1 MVDLLRHLNHS
12 GFCNDR
18 SPRRL
23 ARRTDM
29 RSVGSEARK
38 RLPMESLMPNHR
50 LQSGSEVRAWPDP
63 DEPHARSV
71 WRRRY
76 TLGLI
81 LFLLLPG
88 VISAPITLVLL
99 RRWLRCFH
107 RWQWRR
113 QLCAMQTDRQPIRR
127 LQQGPAYALMKV
139 RHQALATA
147 CHLLLAL
154 VPARVVVGMLRGT
167 QADGETLLVICMA
180 AQMAEVMLI
189 AVVMFSFL
197 RAVCRRLERL
207 VARQAAGGAR

>member
-1 MVDLLRHLNHS
+1 
-12 GFCNDR
+12 
-18 SPRRL
+18 
-23 ARRTDM
+23 M

-99 RRWLRCFH
+99 RRWLRSFH
-107 RWQWRR
+107 RAQWRR
-113 QLCAMQTDRQPIRR
+113 QVRAMKKGRQPIQR
-127 LQQGPAYALMKV
+127 LRQRPNYSLVKI
-139 RHQALATA
+139 RHHALATA
-147 CHLLLAL
+147 CQLLMAL
-154 VPARVVVGMLRGT
+154 MPARVVVGALRG
-167 QADGETLLVICMA
+167 AHLDGETFISICTL
-180 AQMAEVMLI
+180 AQVAEVLLITAVMLG
-189 AVVMFSFL
+189 FL
-197 RAVCRRLERL
+197 RAVRRQEGRL
-207 VARQAAGGAR
+207 WHDNREAS